1 MTSIRGR
8 KTINMPGSDFTSNN
22 LIIVYYNYIAFCSC
36 SNLYM
41 NMTKPCWGELLL
53 ASYLPTLK
61 QSINFTTNTILV
73 FLLPSQLISYLSCF
87 IFVFKNQPMHRCLGY
102 LISGKKLFV
111 AQQHIHFSSNLH
123 SQFTV
128 IASVFALY
136 SRNKTFK
143 CWEKQHETYFSL
155 GNWHQHI
162 SRQLESLFSAF
173 TLFYLVH
180 RCIACFA
187 LFSWQIRPNDFLF
200 LFFFNAVSFQCDYFL
215 FLSDFFLTFKLYSK
229 DFGWKPYKAVPFVR
243 IYCKLI
249 CLVF

>member
-1 MTSIRGR
+1 
-8 KTINMPGSDFTSNN
+8 
-22 LIIVYYNYIAFCSC
+22 
-36 SNLYM
+36 
-41 NMTKPCWGELLL
+41 MTKPCWGELLL
-53 ASYLPTLK
+53 PSYLPALK

-73 FLLPSQLISYLSCF
+73 FLLPFQLISYLSGF
-87 IFVFKNQPMHRCLGY
+87 IFVFKNQPMHRCLGC
-102 LISGKKLFV
+102 LISGKKFFV

-162 SRQLESLFSAF
+162 SLQLESLFSTF

-180 RCIACFA
+180 RCFA
-187 LFSWQIRPNDFLF
+187 LFSWQIRPNDFFFVCCIIPVWLFSLSFWLF
-200 LFFFNAVSFQCDYFL
+200 L
-215 FLSDFFLTFKLYSK
+215 DF
-229 DFGWKPYKAVPFVR
+229 
-243 IYCKLI
+243 
-249 CLVF
+249 